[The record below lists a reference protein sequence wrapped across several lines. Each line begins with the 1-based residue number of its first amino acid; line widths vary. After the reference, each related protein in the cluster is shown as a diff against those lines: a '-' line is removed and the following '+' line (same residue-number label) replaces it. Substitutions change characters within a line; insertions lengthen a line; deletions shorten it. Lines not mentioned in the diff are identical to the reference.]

1 MKRRAIIFGVLTALL
16 LCFIW
21 GQSVLPHD
29 LSAGESSRLMAF
41 LKPLLDP
48 RGRIDDGVFHHYLR
62 KTAHFTE
69 YAALGFCMSGFLKNL
84 HWRRK
89 PGLRAPA
96 SVAACALA
104 AVIDECI
111 QLFSFER
118 GPQVT
123 DVLLDSVGAL
133 FGIAVFLLISLWT
146 DKTRHPPA

>member
-29 LSAGESSRLMAF
+29 LSAGESSRLMAI

-62 KTAHFTE
+62 KTAHFSE
-69 YAALGFCMSGFLKNL
+69 YAALGFCMSGFLGNL
-84 HWRRK
+84 TWSKR
-89 PGLRAPA
+89 GLRVPVT
-96 SVAACALA
+96 VAACVLA
-104 AVIDECI
+104 AMIDECI

-133 FGIAVFLLISLWT
+133 FGIAVYLLISLWT
-146 DKTRHPPA
+146 DKTRHPPV